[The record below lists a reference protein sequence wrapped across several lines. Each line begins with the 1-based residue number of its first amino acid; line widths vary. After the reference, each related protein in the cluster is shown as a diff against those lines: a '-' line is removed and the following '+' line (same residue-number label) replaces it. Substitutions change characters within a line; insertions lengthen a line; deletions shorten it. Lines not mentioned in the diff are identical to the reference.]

1 MRYINSHYITTICH
15 AGQQPM
21 TRLSRRT
28 ATTTRF
34 RPKTARNRRRQ
45 GIANI
50 STISCVMMMILL
62 IQCTVFCLHAEDVET
77 ISAGADV
84 A

>member
-1 MRYINSHYITTICH
+1 
-15 AGQQPM
+15 M

-34 RPKTARNRRRQ
+34 NPKAPRNRRRQ

-50 STISCVMMMILL
+50 QSAADCSISLKSAREFDHVTADALQLL
-62 IQCTVFCLHAEDVET
+62 KVKESKVRVTC
-77 ISAGADV
+77 
-84 A
+84 